1 MIRLKYSISTIILS
15 CGITVAL
22 TSCNGYLDKLPDDRA
37 TIDTKEKVSK
47 LITSAYP
54 TVSTILVSEIS
65 SDNVTD
71 NGKKYGTLPQVDEM
85 YRFKTIT
92 SESNDTP
99 HHLWNGYYKAVAT
112 VNEALQSIKDMG
124 NPDDLKAQRG
134 EALMCRAFSMFQMST
149 VFCMAYDPQKAD
161 QYLGLPYPM
170 EPEQSVNTKYKRG
183 TLAELYSHINDDI
196 EEALPLIDD
205 AAYTIEKY
213 HFNTKAAYAFAA
225 RFNLYYQKWD
235 KVIEY
240 ATKALGTTPSECLRN
255 RTPYSTAAGVD
266 DYFNMYV
273 QSSQACNFLMGPAYS
288 IAARV
293 LTMGAYLRY
302 AHNMTVLSYDT
313 YWAQSPWNPT
323 TATSQRTL
331 LWSAHSLY
339 GNNNF
344 VLEPKLEE
352 VFEYTDKVNGI
363 GYVHIV
369 DVLFNGDETILC
381 RAEAYAHKKE
391 FAKALADMNIWGEAN
406 LEESYGST
414 KRVPFTEE
422 SVNTFMDDIKY
433 AAVHPSS
440 EFEMSIKKKLNP
452 QGFSV
457 EAGTQENLIQLI
469 LYMRRVTNMFQ
480 GLRFMDLKRYGIE
493 YEHYVENEDAL
504 TFTAGDLRGA
514 IQLPSDVIAAGLEA
528 NPRTTEELQDNGGEA
543 ENGLDSNL
551 NTPSTS
557 DVVRER
563 IY

>member
-1 MIRLKYSISTIILS
+1 MIQLKYSISNILIGCS
-15 CGITVAL
+15 LAVVL
-22 TSCNGYLDKLPDDRA
+22 SSCNDYLDKLPDDRA

-85 YRFKTIT
+85 YRFKAVTT
-92 SESNDTP
+92 ESNDCP
-99 HHLWNGYYKAVAT
+99 RNLWNGFYDAVGTA
-112 VNEALQSIKDMG
+112 NEALQAIDDMG
-124 NPDDLKAQRG
+124 NTDELKAQRG
-134 EALMCRAFSMFQMST
+134 EALLCRAFSMFQMST
-149 VFCMAYDPQKAD
+149 VFCMAYDSLKAD

-170 EPEQSVNTKYKRG
+170 APGQLNERG
-183 TLAELYSHINDDI
+183 TLAELYQRINNDI

-205 AAYTIEKY
+205 NAYTIEKY

-240 ATKALGTTPSECLRN
+240 ATKALGNTPSECLRN
-255 RTPYSTAAGVD
+255 RLPYSTAAGVD

-313 YWAQSPWNPT
+313 YWAQSPWNP
-323 TATSQRTL
+323 SPSRSGNTL

-344 VLEPKLEE
+344 ILEPKLEE

-369 DVLFNGDETILC
+369 NVLFSGDETILC

-391 FAKALADMNIWGEAN
+391 YQKALADMNTWGEAN
-406 LEESYGST
+406 LADSYGSST
-414 KRVPFTEE
+414 RKPFTEE
-422 SVNTFMDDIKY
+422 SVNSFMNNIKY
-433 AAVHPSS
+433 AAVHPVS

-493 YEHYVENEDAL
+493 YEHYLENEDAL

-514 IQLPSDVIAAGLEA
+514 IQLPADVIAAGLQA
-528 NPRTTEELQDNGGEA
+528 NPRTTEEIQSSVGQA
-543 ENGLDSNL
+543 EYGQDSNL
-551 NTPSTS
+551 QTPSTS

-563 IY
+563 VY